1 MTPLQQA
8 VDRLAF
14 VTQYLRD
21 ELFLA
26 GPSGRVSLSALSM
39 QRVYEDLAATLA
51 TLRTLAPA
59 VAATAGQ
66 PPPGA
71 GGVPA
76 PPASGGG

>member
-26 GPSGRVSLSALSM
+26 GPSGGRVSLSTLSM
-39 QRVYEDLAATLA
+39 QRVYDDLAATLA
-51 TLRTLAPA
+51 VLRSLAPA
-59 VAATAGQ
+59 AAAAGQ

-71 GGVPA
+71 GGAPA